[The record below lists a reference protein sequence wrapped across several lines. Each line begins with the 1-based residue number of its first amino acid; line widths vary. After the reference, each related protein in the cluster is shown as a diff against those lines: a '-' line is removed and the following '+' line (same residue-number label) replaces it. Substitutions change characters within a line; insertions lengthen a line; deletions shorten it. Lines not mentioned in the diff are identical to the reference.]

1 MARIRAVVGGVDS
14 QNRQLV
20 GFPALLDSHR
30 PDHFSVISPVS
41 KHRDVQPSAKL
52 ALRRFRPAIP
62 ARVEV
67 SAEQAPVWIGFSR
80 RKGRVLH
87 ASGPWRSSGD
97 WWDAAGEWKR
107 DEWDVHITLDGCAA
121 LYRVFRDLTTRAW
134 FVEGIYD

>member
-1 MARIRAVVGGVDS
+1 MM
-14 QNRQLV
+14 
-20 GFPALLDSHR
+20 P
-30 PDHFSVISPVS
+30 PTT
-41 KHRDVQPSAKL
+41 KHRDRQPSAKL

-121 LYRVFRDLTTRAW
+121 LYRVFRDLTTRGW
-134 FVEGIYD
+134 FVDGVYD